1 MPRRSRTLRVGF
13 CALIACLL
21 YLPALGRPAL
31 WEPDEGR
38 YAEIAREMVQS
49 GDYVTP
55 RDDWVRYFE
64 KPPLM
69 YWAEALAIKLLG
81 ANEFA
86 VRLPAALFS
95 IGQVAITCALAEVMF
110 GAAVGLAAAASLAFS
125 PLFFGF
131 SRFATLDPALS
142 FFVTAALGCF
152 YMAARAAPGFARGA
166 ARGWLYLA
174 AAMMALGTLSKGPV
188 AVVISG
194 GVALVYMVIEG
205 RGRELVRIPW
215 LGCALIYVAIT
226 APWFVLV
233 ARRNPDFL
241 EFFFVHEHLQR
252 YLSSTEHAWGPYF
265 FIPVTLAGMWP
276 WIYFVP
282 RAIAQLRRHENENRA
297 SIDRSALL
305 LLLIWFGFVLV
316 FFSVPRSKLGSYIL
330 PGLPPLAILAG
341 YGLCSLCRAN
351 ERRARRVLSAF
362 TLVNIGLAAVAV
374 PVLIAIARHHGMP
387 ALGVDGAI
395 ALGAVAGGA
404 VAAFA
409 VARDSRRL
417 PYAIAAIIVGSAAM
431 CGTLVKARGDAAAL
445 LSYRGLARAILPEV
459 ARGCV
464 LASYHHI
471 VQSLPFYCGTRELL
485 VGYRGELAPGG
496 ATPDALG
503 SFIDSDR
510 ELMELW
516 ASARCVV
523 LIVNRSDLANLTVNL
538 NPRPTTLATEGKK
551 LAISNRPPAN
561 LPVTRD
567 RIPAASSGTI
577 AP

>member
-1 MPRRSRTLRVGF
+1 VGL

-38 YAEIAREMVQS
+38 YAEIAREMVRS

-69 YWAEALAIKLLG
+69 YWAGALAIKLLG
-81 ANEFA
+81 TNEFA

-95 IGQVAITCALAEVMF
+95 IGQVAITCALAEEMF
-110 GAAVGLAAAASLAFS
+110 GAAAGLAAAASLALS

-131 SRFATLDPALS
+131 GRFLTLDPALS
-142 FFVTAALGCF
+142 FFTAAALGCF
-152 YMAARAAPGFARGA
+152 YMAARAAPGLDRSRG
-166 ARGWLYLA
+166 RGWLYLA

-188 AVVISG
+188 ALVISG
-194 GVALVYMVIEG
+194 SVALAYMIVEG
-205 RGRELVRIPW
+205 RSRELIRIPW
-215 LGCALIYVAIT
+215 LGCALIYVAIV

-276 WIYFVP
+276 WVYFVP
-282 RAIAQLRRHENENRA
+282 RAIAQSRRPDREDGP
-297 SIDRSALL
+297 SIDRSTLAF
-305 LLLIWFGFVLV
+305 LLIWFGFVLV

-341 YGLCSLCRAN
+341 YGLCSLGRDGARLA
-351 ERRARRVLSAF
+351 RRALGAF
-362 TLVNIGLAAVAV
+362 ALLNLGLAAVTI
-374 PVLIAIARHHGMP
+374 PVLIAISRHNRIP
-387 ALGVDGAI
+387 ALGIDGAI
-395 ALGAVAGGA
+395 ALGALAGGA
-404 VAAFA
+404 IAAFA
-409 VARDSRRL
+409 IARDSRRL
-417 PYAIAAIIVGSAAM
+417 PYAIAAIMVASVLV
-431 CGTLVKARGDAAAL
+431 CGTLMKARGDAAAL
-445 LSYRGLARAILPEV
+445 VSYRGLARALLPQV

-464 LASYHHI
+464 LASYHHH
-471 VQSLPFYCGTRELL
+471 VQSLPFYTGTRELL
-485 VGYRGELAPGG
+485 VGHRGELAPGG
-496 ATPDALG
+496 TSPEARG
-503 SFIDSDR
+503 SFIDSER
-510 ELMELW
+510 ELIELW

-523 LIVNRSDLANLTVNL
+523 LIVNRNDLVSVAADLS
-538 NPRPTTLATEGKK
+538 PRPTTLASEGKK
-551 LAISNRPPAN
+551 IALSNRPP
-561 LPVTRD
+561 PDSPITGD
-567 RIPAASSGTI
+567 GHPAGGGRAI